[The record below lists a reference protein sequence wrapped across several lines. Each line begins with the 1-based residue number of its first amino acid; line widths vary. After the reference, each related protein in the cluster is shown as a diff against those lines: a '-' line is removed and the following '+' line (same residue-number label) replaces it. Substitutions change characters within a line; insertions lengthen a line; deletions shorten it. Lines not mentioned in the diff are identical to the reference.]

1 MWLRSSGRY
10 NANDVDS
17 QCVSDKEHSAVYQSD
32 GVEAQLAS
40 GVEVIE
46 LDHVRIQ
53 EHFRG
58 RSKVNTVLFAVGQL
72 LGAVPYEVH
81 GELRLQIY

>member
-1 MWLRSSGRY
+1 MWLRSSGGY
-10 NANDVDS
+10 DTNDVASHRTGDE
-17 QCVSDKEHSAVYQSD
+17 EHSAVYQSD

-58 RSKVNTVLFAVGQL
+58 RSKVDTVLIPVGRL
-72 LGAVPYEVH
+72 LGAVLFEVH
-81 GELRLQIY
+81 RELRLQIY